1 MKTIRLA
8 GLLGAVLVWGAVPA
22 LAQPVIGAKSGVV
35 NVAEGKV
42 YLGDQLLELQPTQFP
57 DIKENTILR
66 TEEGRAE
73 VLLTPGVF
81 LRVWENSSFKM
92 ISNRLIDT
100 RIELL
105 SGSAVIE
112 ADDIAKD
119 TALTV
124 VCKDGTITLSKVG
137 LYRFDMD
144 PAQLKVFAKGPAEVA
159 LGGQT
164 YSVSSGKMIT
174 LGGAVAAVE
183 KFNPEM
189 TDSLDH
195 WSRRRGEVLAN
206 ANVSAANRASTGYG
220 SMNPCGSIYNTGRT
234 FPQHFGNWGYNP
246 YYGLIT
252 YIPCGANIYSPYG
265 YRLWSPNG
273 IYRAFYAPRPTY
285 TGGGY
290 GGYNSM
296 PTYPTMGA
304 TSGGYSGA
312 MSSGSV
318 GSSAPAAVSSGSSAA
333 ASAGSSSVG
342 HGSGGGGG
350 RGH

>member
-1 MKTIRLA
+1 MKPIRLA

-35 NVAEGKV
+35 NIAEGKV

-144 PAQLKVFAKGPAEVA
+144 PA
-159 LGGQT
+159 
-164 YSVSSGKMIT
+164 
-174 LGGAVAAVE
+174 
-183 KFNPEM
+183 
-189 TDSLDH
+189 
-195 WSRRRGEVLAN
+195 
-206 ANVSAANRASTGYG
+206 
-220 SMNPCGSIYNTGRT
+220 
-234 FPQHFGNWGYNP
+234 
-246 YYGLIT
+246 
-252 YIPCGANIYSPYG
+252 
-265 YRLWSPNG
+265 
-273 IYRAFYAPRPTY
+273 
-285 TGGGY
+285 
-290 GGYNSM
+290 
-296 PTYPTMGA
+296 
-304 TSGGYSGA
+304 
-312 MSSGSV
+312 
-318 GSSAPAAVSSGSSAA
+318 
-333 ASAGSSSVG
+333 
-342 HGSGGGGG
+342 
-350 RGH
+350 